1 MRILIS
7 KIEIRHIIVGVVAG
21 VTAGVETYRF
31 LDRPVK
37 KIKKKITTA
46 AVKEKV
52 MEELE
57 DFEEEESDE

>member
-21 VTAGVETYRF
+21 VAAGVETYRF

-37 KIKKKITTA
+37 KIKKKHPTA